1 MLSSSG
7 CSLGEAEGVEKYEVE
22 MQLPI
27 SDLSPAFFGSPPMYL
42 TSLDIHRELCKISSR
57 EMGGR
62 NHLPWLYLAA
72 LVLFAAL
79 GMEHSQ
85 AGNSGVQCGFL
96 GW

>member
-1 MLSSSG
+1 
-7 CSLGEAEGVEKYEVE
+7 
-22 MQLPI
+22 
-27 SDLSPAFFGSPPMYL
+27 MYL
-42 TSLDIHRELCKISSR
+42 TSLDIHRELCEISSR

-62 NHLPWLYLAA
+62 SHLPWLYLAA

-85 AGNSGVQCGFL
+85 AVNSGAQCGFL